1 MKIKFLITV
10 FALTALSIAFAK
22 IYSDK
27 KAMAAPAPT
36 TVIDNDEMKG
46 WSDASKIAMNMM
58 IRKYGQPEEQ
68 TATMAMWKNN
78 GPWKKTVIYA
88 KEFKHDFPMPHTDVM
103 QQWVDYKVPPEK
115 FDELAMFDGSVVCN
129 RTTGEISARCDKEEA
144 NFLALNLA
152 NDIVKDNKAVNTAR
166 DEYAKA
172 IKDLINGSK
181 PEYTQNLKFGAGIGA
196 TEDNDKKSEIITAD
210 DISKAK
216 KMMEMQKKELDESG
230 MKNNRVK

>member
-1 MKIKFLITV
+1 MKTKFLIAV

-27 KAMAAPAPT
+27 KAMAAPPPAI
-36 TVIDNDEMKG
+36 VIDNDEMKG

-88 KEFKHDFPMPHTDVM
+88 KEFKHDFLMPHTDVM

-152 NDIVKDNKAVNTAR
+152 NDIVKDNKDVNAAR
-166 DEYAKA
+166 NEYAKA
-172 IKDLINGSK
+172 IKW
-181 PEYTQNLKFGAGIGA
+181 
-196 TEDNDKKSEIITAD
+196 
-210 DISKAK
+210 
-216 KMMEMQKKELDESG
+216 
-230 MKNNRVK
+230 

>member
-1 MKIKFLITV
+1 MKTKFLITV
-10 FALTALSIAFAK
+10 FALTALSVAFAK

-46 WSDASKIAMNMM
+46 WSDASKIALNMM
-58 IRKYGQPEEQ
+58 VRKYGQPEEQ
-68 TATMAMWKNN
+68 TATMAMWKTN

-129 RTTGEISARCDKEEA
+129 RTTGEISAR
-144 NFLALNLA
+144 
-152 NDIVKDNKAVNTAR
+152 

-172 IKDLINGSK
+172 IKALVNGSK
-181 PEYTQNLKFGAGIGA
+181 PEYTQKLTFSSGIGS
-196 TEDNDKKSEIITAD
+196 TEDDDKKSDIITQD
-210 DISKAK
+210 DINKAK
-216 KMMEMQKKELDESG
+216 QMMEMQKKELDETG
-230 MKNNRVK
+230 